1 MTGLALVEFVLAAP
15 VLFLLMFAIVDFGQA
30 LALADNLA
38 YAADAG
44 VAYAY
49 QHWKKGDGAAISNL
63 LAIKDAT
70 VRAVKGGN
78 NAYLLADNEVTVE
91 KICGCPGDDSEDDG
105 LSPKDCADIDTEGA
119 VSEDLCDGYGNPQII
134 FRITTSKTLQQSLT
148 RYFWNARTITRSSEY
163 RVQ

>member
-44 VAYAY
+44 AAYAY
-49 QHWKKGDGAAISNL
+49 QKWVKGSGAAIPNL
-63 LAIKDAT
+63 QAIKDA
-70 VRAVKGGN
+70 VKCAVKNGN
-78 NAYLLADNEVTVE
+78 NACLLADNQVTVD
-91 KICGCPGDDSEDDG
+91 KLCGCPAGYV
-105 LSPKDCADIDTEGA
+105 LSPSDSTCADIDAAGST
-119 VSEDLCDGYGNPQII
+119 VSCPGYGDPQIT
-134 FRITTSKTLQQSLT
+134 FRITTTKTLQQSLT